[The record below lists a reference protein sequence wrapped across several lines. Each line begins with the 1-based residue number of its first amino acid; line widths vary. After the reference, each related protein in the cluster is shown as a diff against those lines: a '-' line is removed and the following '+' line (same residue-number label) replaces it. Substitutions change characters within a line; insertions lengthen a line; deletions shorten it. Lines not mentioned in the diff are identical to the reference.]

1 MNYSSK
7 KMVSARN
14 NQSPGCVLVDL
25 FSWVFVLFLFSSFF
39 CLLVIELLLL
49 LALYFV
55 VVELFF
61 FFFSTK
67 IRVISPENSQPPQ
80 SRATQPNRG
89 FWLQLFELQAVRTS
103 QLNMPREKPEQLPLC
118 LFSHEAKAQQK
129 SENLVDSEQDLQNK

>member
-7 KMVSARN
+7 KIISARN
-14 NQSPGCVLVDL
+14 NQSPECVLVDL
-25 FSWVFVLFLFSSFF
+25 FSWVFVWGFFFSSFF

-55 VVELFF
+55 VVELFS
-61 FFFSTK
+61 FFSTK

-118 LFSHEAKAQQK
+118 LFSHEAKSTAKERK
-129 SENLVDSEQDLQNK
+129 SG